1 MVKSVTAT
9 ALAEEIGDRLKQ
21 ARLNRNL
28 TQSEVAELAGIAR
41 KTVLNA
47 EKGKVQL
54 DIMIAILM
62 ALDLTQQIDL
72 FLPKQEISPLQLAKL
87 QGKKRQ
93 RASGQRHNKD
103 GKHQNGNGS
112 HYNKYRDD
120 VVGAVSFNTEKGLGS
135 FEYDPG
141 FKKKAR
147 YLKYRAFLFGL
158 RGYTMR

>member
-1 MVKSVTAT
+1 MIAMTAS
-9 ALAEEIGDRLKQ
+9 ALAAEIGERLKQ

-28 TQSEVAELAGIAR
+28 TQADVAALAGVAR

-62 ALDLTQQIDL
+62 ALDLTGQLDL

-93 RASGQRHNKD
+93 RASGQRSDND
-103 GKHQNGNGS
+103 EE
-112 HYNKYRDD
+112 
-120 VVGAVSFNTEKGLGS
+120 TPEW
-135 FEYDPG
+135 
-141 FKKKAR
+141 
-147 YLKYRAFLFGL
+147 
-158 RGYTMR
+158 

>member
-1 MVKSVTAT
+1 MNSSTAA

-21 ARLNRNL
+21 ARLNRDL

-54 DIMIAILM
+54 DIMIALLM

-72 FLPKQEISPLQLAKL
+72 FFPKQEIYPLQLVKL

-93 RASGQRHNKD
+93 RASGQRSNND
-103 GKHQNGNGS
+103 
-112 HYNKYRDD
+112 
-120 VVGAVSFNTEKGLGS
+120 AETPEW
-135 FEYDPG
+135 
-141 FKKKAR
+141 
-147 YLKYRAFLFGL
+147 
-158 RGYTMR
+158 